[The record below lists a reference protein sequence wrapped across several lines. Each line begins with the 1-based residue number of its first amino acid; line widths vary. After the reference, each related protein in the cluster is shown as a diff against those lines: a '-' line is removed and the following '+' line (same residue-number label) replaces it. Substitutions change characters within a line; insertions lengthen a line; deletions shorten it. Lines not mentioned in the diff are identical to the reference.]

1 MQVTATF
8 SKALATAALCLT
20 LAACSSGPSDS
31 DVQAIADQ
39 GIAQMAQ
46 AMAPL
51 GINLKEDFDIQ
62 VKIVN
67 KTKQDDGRW
76 LVQTQTSAVA
86 KKIGRAARR
95 ATRCRA
101 RPLRTSST
109 CKRATKAGWPRS
121 NQALP
126 APRLSSPRARRFL
139 CLFPLAPT
147 CVSTNSFASTS
158 SPSTR

>member
-20 LAACSSGPSDS
+20 LAACSSGPSDA

-51 GINLKEDFDIQ
+51 GVNLKEDFDIQ

-67 KTKQDDGRW
+67 KTKQDNGRW

-86 KKIGRAARR
+86 KKDWQGG
-95 ATRCRA
+95 
-101 RPLRTSST
+101 
-109 CKRATKAGWPRS
+109 KKGD
-121 NQALP
+121 ALP
-126 APRLSSPRARRFL
+126 GSPTSDQFYMQKGEKGWM
-139 CLFPLAPT
+139 
-147 CVSTNSFASTS
+147 ASQ
-158 SPSTR
+158 